1 MAGTRTGMTRMLN
14 LYLCGESQSSLREN
28 LSKPHK
34 NLWHTLCCGVS
45 VLVIESQ
52 QKVRGELPE
61 NLDTQVSLAFPDGLL
76 GFETLRAAGLEPIS
90 DAPPFSWLKFQGD
103 SAQSFLVVAP
113 VYVTASYR
121 FELGSTDCRT
131 LSLTRA
137 SDAGVLNIVTLR
149 PDGALTV
156 NLKGPIVYN
165 KLTGEARQVVPIN
178 AAELP
183 VNFPVAN

>member
-1 MAGTRTGMTRMLN
+1 MAGTRTGMTRTLN

>member
-1 MAGTRTGMTRMLN
+1 MD
-14 LYLCGESQSSLREN
+14 
-28 LSKPHK
+28 
-34 NLWHTLCCGVS
+34 
-45 VLVIESQ
+45 VLVIESE
-52 QKVRGELPE
+52 QKVRGGLPE
-61 NLDTQVSLAFPDGLL
+61 TPDIQVSLAFPDGLL
-76 GFETLRAAGLEPIS
+76 GFETLRAAGLEPIA
-90 DAPPFSWLKFQGD
+90 DAQPFSWLKFHGD
-103 SAQSFLVVAP
+103 TTQSFLVVAP

-131 LSLTRA
+131 LNLTRA
-137 SDAGVLNIVTLR
+137 SEAGVINIVTLR
-149 PDGALTV
+149 RDGSLTV

>member
-1 MAGTRTGMTRMLN
+1 MD
-14 LYLCGESQSSLREN
+14 
-28 LSKPHK
+28 
-34 NLWHTLCCGVS
+34 
-45 VLVIESQ
+45 VLVLESE
-52 QKVRGELPE
+52 QKVRGGLPE
-61 NLDTQVSLAFPDGLL
+61 TPDIQVSLAFPDGLL
-76 GFETLRAAGLEPIS
+76 GFETLRAAGLEPVA

-103 SAQSFLVVAP
+103 CTQSFLVVAP
-113 VYVTASYR
+113 VYVTDSYR

-131 LSLTRA
+131 LNLTRA
-137 SDAGVLNIVTLR
+137 SDAGVINIVTLR
-149 PDGALTV
+149 RDGSLTV

>member
-1 MAGTRTGMTRMLN
+1 MD
-14 LYLCGESQSSLREN
+14 
-28 LSKPHK
+28 
-34 NLWHTLCCGVS
+34 
-45 VLVIESQ
+45 VLVIESE
-52 QKVRGELPE
+52 QKVRGGLPE
-61 NLDTQVSLAFPDGLL
+61 TPDIQVSLAFPDGLL
-76 GFETLRAAGLEPIS
+76 GFETLRAAGLEPIA

-103 SAQSFLVVAP
+103 TTQSFLVVAP

-131 LSLTRA
+131 LNLTRA
-137 SDAGVLNIVTLR
+137 SEAGVLNIVTLR
-149 PDGALTV
+149 RDGSLTV
-156 NLKGPIVYN
+156 NLKGPIVSN

>member
-1 MAGTRTGMTRMLN
+1 MTRMLN

>member
-1 MAGTRTGMTRMLN
+1 MD
-14 LYLCGESQSSLREN
+14 
-28 LSKPHK
+28 
-34 NLWHTLCCGVS
+34 

-52 QKVRGELPE
+52 QKVRGGLPE
-61 NLDTQVSLAFPDGLL
+61 NPDIQVSLAFPDGLL
-76 GFETLRAAGLEPIS
+76 GFETLRAAGLEPIA

-103 SAQSFLVVAP
+103 CTQSFLVVVAP

-131 LSLTRA
+131 LNLTRA

-149 PDGALTV
+149 RDGSLTV

>member
-1 MAGTRTGMTRMLN
+1 MTRTLN

>member
-1 MAGTRTGMTRMLN
+1 M
-14 LYLCGESQSSLREN
+14 
-28 LSKPHK
+28 
-34 NLWHTLCCGVS
+34 
-45 VLVIESQ
+45 LVIESQ

-61 NLDTQVSLAFPDGLL
+61 TPDTQVSLAFPDGLL
-76 GFETLRAAGLEPIS
+76 GFETLRAADLEAIAE
-90 DAPPFSWLKFQGD
+90 APPFCWLKFQGD

-131 LSLTRA
+131 LNLTRA

-149 PDGALTV
+149 RDGALTV
-156 NLKGPIVYN
+156 NLKGPIVFN

>member
-1 MAGTRTGMTRMLN
+1 
-14 LYLCGESQSSLREN
+14 
-28 LSKPHK
+28 
-34 NLWHTLCCGVS
+34 VV

-52 QKVRGELPE
+52 QKVRGGLPE
-61 NLDTQVSLAFPDGLL
+61 NPDIQVSLAFPEGLL
-76 GFETLRAAGLEPIS
+76 GFETLRAAGLEPIE
-90 DAPPFSWLKFQGD
+90 DATPFSWLKFQGEPT
-103 SAQSFLVVAP
+103 QSFLVVAP
-113 VYVTASYR
+113 ACVTDSYR
-121 FELGSTDCRT
+121 FELGSTDCR
-131 LSLTRA
+131 SLNLNRS

-149 PDGALTV
+149 RDGSLTV